1 MNTAERLSYGDYM
14 KTGLKIDRL
23 QQESRN
29 IESILNSLNENG
41 AHKITG
47 IMYDYFTLRANKDKI
62 EQEIKYLDSIM
73 DANK

>member
-1 MNTAERLSYGDYM
+1 MARLSYGDYM
-14 KTGLKIDRL
+14 KTGLKMDRL
-23 QQESRN
+23 QQESKN
-29 IESILNSLNENG
+29 IESIITQLNENG

-62 EQEIKYLDSIM
+62 DQEIKYLDSVM